1 MDTRMCKIVY
11 FDEDSVTDYVQ
22 IYDGGALEKT
32 TELLQDV
39 KDKATGSS
47 QINGKIGIPK
57 FLKALLGSNLDV
69 SAGVSADVNYS
80 NDRMIKNIIK
90 NTLLT
95 DFINIVENSASD
107 MSDLTREESTK
118 DKSSVICRFRDYKIS
133 APKDSLSY
141 ISLISPYLSMLR
153 GGDIPAGD
161 FKIALERLDNTI
173 KTAKGYYEFVGE
185 KKTDSGDSDRVI
197 FRFNINS
204 FKNNYKPTD
213 LLKMNITVYAIHVGE
228 STIDMLDVN
237 NEFKIKTVAQDN
249 PSYIEEKRDSSVNDT
264 DKTKELKVYD
274 VLLAGVETK

>member
-1 MDTRMCKIVY
+1 MDSKMCKIVY

-22 IYDGGALEKT
+22 IFDGGELEMT
-32 TELLQDV
+32 TELLKDV
-39 KDKATGSS
+39 KDSTAGNS
-47 QINGKIGIPK
+47 QISGKIGIPK
-57 FLKALLGSNLDV
+57 LLKAFLGSNLDV
-69 SAGVSADVNYS
+69 SAGASINVKN
-80 NDRMIKNIIK
+80 NNERIIKNIIK

-95 DFINIVENSASD
+95 DFINIVENNSADIGDS
-107 MSDLTREESTK
+107 SERE
-118 DKSSVICRFRDYKIS
+118 KSMNENSPIICRFRGYKIS

-141 ISLISPYLSMLR
+141 ISLISPYLSMFR

-185 KKTDSGDSDRVI
+185 NISVSDEDKKKVI

-228 STIDMLDVN
+228 SSVDKLDVN
-237 NEFKIKTVAQDN
+237 NEFNISTYAQDN
-249 PSYIEEKRDSSVNDT
+249 PSYTEG
-264 DKTKELKVYD
+264 KEDLFNKDNNIDLKVYD
-274 VLLAGVETK
+274 VLLAGVESK